1 MKERSYI
8 VMQLTVETVRIGD
21 LQFGEETCFKA
32 GVLYVNKADILAFAA
47 EEPCFDTL
55 KIDIARP
62 GDSTRIINVVD
73 VVEPRC
79 KKSGNIDWPG
89 VLSDDYEIAGSGITR
104 VAAGMGVVLCQNNTY
119 WSRKWGSFDMSG
131 ECAAINPYAKIPQL
145 VIEPLSETE
154 IDFRDYR
161 EALRRIGYKTSVLL
175 AKVTLE
181 TEADEVEIFNNEM
194 QYPDLP
200 SIAYVYQIYSKQYD
214 TQNYREPMV
223 YGNAVP
229 DSLPLIMQP
238 TEILDGA
245 ISLCGGFRC
254 VTTYEIQNHPII
266 IDLMRRHGRDL
277 NFAGV
282 LITVTSVEAKHR
294 YLVSKMA
301 VNLLNEVLHADG
313 LIVTKGVGGASTL
326 CVGAIAGEAEKRGI
340 KSVPVIQILNGK
352 SNLDVECLISE
363 QNVNS
368 IVCSGTYYHNF
379 TLPPVETLLGGPED
393 AIYLSGDDG
402 VIGGHKIATG
412 DPAKGE
418 VHSTYMKQVGLMSQI
433 GFSYGMAVD
442 Y

>member
-1 MKERSYI
+1 MN
-8 VMQLTVETVRIGD
+8 LTVETIQIID
-21 LQFGEETCFKA
+21 LQFGKETCFKN
-32 GVLYVNKADILAFAA
+32 GILYVCKEDILAFAKK
-47 EEPCFDTL
+47 EPCFKTL

-73 VVEPRC
+73 VVQPRC
-79 KKSGNIDWPG
+79 KVSGNIDWPG

-104 VAAGMGVVLCQNNTY
+104 AVAGMGIVLCQNNTY

-131 ECAAINPYAKIPQL
+131 KCAVINPYAKMPQL
-145 VIEPLSETE
+145 VIEPLAAEGA
-154 IDFRDYR
+154 DFRDYR
-161 EALRRIGYKTSVLL
+161 EGLRRVGYKTSVLL
-175 AKVTLE
+175 AKATMQVAAEE
-181 TEADEVEIFNNEM
+181 TEVLSNEVK
-194 QYPDLP
+194 YPELP
-200 SIAYVYQIYSKQYD
+200 NIAYAYQIYSKQYD

-238 TEILDGA
+238 TEVMDGA

-266 IDLMRRHGRDL
+266 LELMRRHGKEL

-301 VNLLNEVLHADG
+301 ANLLKEEFHADG
-313 LIVTKGVGGASTL
+313 VIITKGVGGASTL
-326 CVGAIAGEAEKRGI
+326 CVGAIASEAEKLGI
-340 KSVPVIQILNGK
+340 KAVPIIQILNGK

-363 QNVNS
+363 QNVDS

-379 TLPPVETLLGGPED
+379 TLPPVKTLLGGPQD
-393 AIYLSGDDG
+393 ALYLSGDDG
-402 VIGGHKIATG
+402 VIEGHKIATG
-412 DPAKGE
+412 DPAIGQ
-418 VHSTYMKQVGLMSQI
+418 VRSTYMKQVGLMSQI

>member
-1 MKERSYI
+1 MK
-8 VMQLTVETVRIGD
+8 LTVETVQIKD
-21 LQFGEETCFKA
+21 LQFGEKTRFEE
-32 GVLYVNKADILAFAA
+32 GVLYINKQDILDFAK
-47 EEPCFDTL
+47 EEPCFETL

-79 KKSGNIDWPG
+79 KVSGNIDWPG
-89 VLSDDYEIAGSGITR
+89 VLSDDYEIAGSGVTR
-104 VAAGMGVVLCQNNTY
+104 AAKGMGITLCQNNTY
-119 WSRKWGSFDMSG
+119 WSRKWGSYDMSG
-131 ECAAINPYAKIPQL
+131 ECAKINPYAKMPQL
-145 VIEPLSETE
+145 VIEPMAEE
-154 IDFRDYR
+154 GADFRDYR
-161 EALRRIGYKTSVLL
+161 EGLRRVGYKTSVLI
-175 AKVTLE
+175 AKTTLGVAPESTE
-181 TEADEVEIFNNEM
+181 TFDNET

-200 SIAYVYQIYSKQYD
+200 SIAYSYQIYSKQYD

-223 YGNAVP
+223 YGNAIP
-229 DSLPLIMQP
+229 DSLPLIMRP
-238 TEILDGA
+238 TEVLDGA

-266 IDLMRRHGRDL
+266 VELMRRHGKDI

-301 VNLLNEVLHADG
+301 ANLLKEELHADG
-313 LIVTKGVGGASTL
+313 VIVTKGVGGASTL
-326 CVGAIAGEAEKRGI
+326 CVGAIASEAEKLGI
-340 KSVPVIQILNGK
+340 KAVPIIQILNGK

-363 QNVNS
+363 QNVDG

-393 AIYLSGDDG
+393 ALYLSGDDG

-412 DPAKGE
+412 DPAKGQ
-418 VHSTYMKQVGLMSQI
+418 VRSTYMKQVGLMSQI